1 MTRCNLDPS
10 EWPGIADACL
20 GNRLHVTNVK
30 HIQASHLYE
39 LSLDQ
44 GDPCGA
50 QVVSCIG
57 EWPRNLSS
65 PESVPLVVC

>member
-10 EWPGIADACL
+10 EWPDIADACL
-20 GNRLHVTNVK
+20 GSRLDVTNVK
-30 HIQASHLYE
+30 HIQTSHIYE

-44 GDPCGA
+44 GNPGGV
-50 QVVSCIG
+50 QVVSWIG
-57 EWPRNLSS
+57 EWPRNLFP